1 VVVKGLIIQVVLI
14 KAGERAEKILEY
26 LFGFEL
32 VEERKPSLVLFFSE
46 VLFKGLLTVL
56 FEDEGVR
63 LIDEDEE
70 VGCILNEFDVL
81 LKLLVEF
88 SSNIKL
94 VSLVIVVV
102 MGLK

>member
-1 VVVKGLIIQVVLI
+1 MKALVIQVVLI
-14 KAGERAEKILEY
+14 KAGEGAEKILDY

-32 VEERKPSLVLFFSE
+32 VEERKPSLVLFLGE
-46 VLFKGLLTVL
+46 VLFKRLLTVI
-56 FEDEGVR
+56 FKNEGVR

-81 LKLLVEF
+81 LELFVEF
-88 SSNIKL
+88 SSNVKL
-94 VSLVIVVV
+94 VSLVIIVV